1 MPCETSLCLT
11 LLLIESKPLWRR
23 PCHTQIVRS
32 HMRAAFLPSL
42 GAGQEE
48 LKLARSLQSSSH
60 SGHCSKWNHSI
71 FRVTVRITWAISGF
85 SRKTASLSMAYNL
98 INSRPF
104 PAPTKALVSKSYPD
118 YQDQWWWWSRPI
130 RNQNLNKKDDSEKSC
145 KHIKTNYDWV
155 FQSTNATLLPINI
168 FLTQIIRVK
177 YEQTRIYLRKN

>member
-1 MPCETSLCLT
+1 MGIKHYKQADKQTFAFLGKKNVTRYWRRVPAKLCVLSSYHHPHLVSQEAPAMPCETSLCLT

-71 FRVTVRITWAISGF
+71 FRVTVKIIWAISGF
-85 SRKTASLSMAYNL
+85 PRKTAVYQWPTISSTLDHSLL
-98 INSRPF
+98 LQRP
-104 PAPTKALVSKSYPD
+104 
-118 YQDQWWWWSRPI
+118 
-130 RNQNLNKKDDSEKSC
+130 
-145 KHIKTNYDWV
+145 
-155 FQSTNATLLPINI
+155 
-168 FLTQIIRVK
+168 
-177 YEQTRIYLRKN
+177 